1 MLLRGSV
8 GNGTVHVRLINEYL
22 IVMLLL
28 HKVALPGATGRP
40 QGPPVEHRHGSITG
54 TQLLFPSYRMI
65 DRALSLHCYAFS
77 AAAEVQMMAIFQ
89 HISLPGIL
97 PVQ

>member
-8 GNGTVHVRLINEYL
+8 GKGTVHVRLINEYL

-40 QGPPVEHRHGSITG
+40 QGPPVQHRHGSITG
-54 TQLLFPSYRMI
+54 PQLLFPSYRMI
-65 DRALSLHCYAFS
+65 DRALSMHCYAFS
-77 AAAEVQMMAIFQ
+77 AAAEVQMVAIFQ

-97 PVQ
+97 PVE